1 MVTSLGWNPYNGTVN
16 LSDATRA
23 FVARHRAEN
32 VRNLALHAKHDDDVD
47 LPLALDQIAGWQ
59 TACAKLPTWAAHDD
73 IWYPPHLSMEQCSS
87 EATAR
92 YKMNVARRLIGQASE
107 TSLVDLTGGFGVDC
121 SYMARAFDHATYVER
136 QEHLC
141 ALAEHNMAALGLE
154 HVDVVNADA
163 KQYLQSMP
171 QATLIFLDPARRDAH
186 GARTYAI
193 ADCAPDALGLKNTL
207 LAKAEHVMIKLSP
220 MLDWRKTVADFQG
233 AVSEVHIVSAANE
246 CKELL
251 LVLGRDVCDA
261 PRLVCVNDDQCLEVA
276 PNKAITSENAAHCDA
291 AAIDMTSENIA
302 GWHLYEPNASVMK
315 AGCFAM
321 LEQRFGVT
329 QIAPNSHLFISHEA
343 VANFP
348 GREFVIDA
356 ASTMGKKELRATLAG
371 LTHANIT
378 ARNVPL
384 SVAALRKKLKLKDG
398 GDTTLFATSDSNNR
412 HLIIR
417 CHKPASAPQR

>member
-1 MVTSLGWNPYNGTVN
+1 MAPYNGIVE

-23 FVARHRAEN
+23 FVALHRADD
-32 VRNLALHAKHDDDVD
+32 VRELALHAKRDDDVD

-59 TACAKLPTWAAHDD
+59 TACAKLPDWAAHDD

-92 YKMNVARRLIGQASE
+92 CKMNVAQRLIGQADE
-107 TSLVDLTGGFGVDC
+107 TSLVDLTGGFGVDF

-141 ALAEHNMAALGLE
+141 ALAEHNMASLGLH
-154 HVDVVNADA
+154 HVNVVHADA
-163 KQYLQSMP
+163 EQYLQSMSH
-171 QATLIFLDPARRDAH
+171 ATLIFLDPARRDAH

-193 ADCAPDALGLKNTL
+193 ADCTPDALGLKDLL
-207 LAKAEHVMIKLSP
+207 LAKADHVMIKLSP
-220 MLDWRKTVADFQG
+220 MLDWRKAVADFQG
-233 AVSEVHIVSAANE
+233 AVSEVHIVSASNE

-251 LVLGRDVCDA
+251 LVLGREICDA
-261 PRLVCVNDDQCLEVA
+261 PRLVCVNDDQRLEVSPDEA
-276 PNKAITSENAAHCDA
+276 VVAETTKQSDAI
-291 AAIDMTSENIA
+291 AIDMASESIV

-321 LEQRFGVT
+321 LAQRFGVT

-343 VANFP
+343 VADFP
-348 GREFVIDA
+348 GREFIIDA

-398 GDTTLFATSDSNNR
+398 GDTTLFATSDSSNR

-417 CHKPASAPQR
+417 CHKPASASER